1 LSSVER
7 DPNDK
12 TPRSFAYHAQSVGFA
27 ASLTKPC
34 CEIIPS
40 QGIASLSSTGGESY
54 STVRDY
60 NWKGLIT
67 FDEASAYATGSKEFD
82 EDQGKDV
89 YNTLS
94 TVTVK
99 NLNVANMVHADLV
112 VARVTSKH
120 VYGSA
125 EGEVTFTGSMIQNLV
140 IAGRSVDIV
149 MDDKPFNNFPTY
161 EGLSQELDRC
171 RPMFAKKDERAQVL
185 SCSLVTKVGDKDG
198 FWVNIPEFGTIYIAQ
213 VIIKPSYRRIS
224 MLRFELGCPL
234 CGDAEVG
241 GGETNGVPY
250 WP

>member
-1 LSSVER
+1 LSSAKR
-7 DPNDK
+7 DPKD
-12 TPRSFAYHAQSVGFA
+12 PYSRSFAYHAQSIGFA
-27 ASLTKPC
+27 ASLTKPS
-34 CEIIPS
+34 CENIPA

-67 FDEASAYATGSKEFD
+67 FDEASAFATGSE
-82 EDQGKDV
+82 EDGF

-120 VYGSA
+120 KRGA
-125 EGEVTFTGSMIQNLV
+125 DEGEVTFTGSMIQNLV
-140 IAGRSVDIV
+140 IAGRKTNIV
-149 MDDKPFNNFPTY
+149 IDDKPFTDHPTY
-161 EGLSQELDRC
+161 SGLSKNLSKC
-171 RPMFAKKDERAQVL
+171 RKKEESWINPANNVL
-185 SCSLVTKVGDKDG
+185 SCSLATKVGDTDG
-198 FWVNIPEFGTIYIAQ
+198 FSVTIPEFGTIYVAQ

-234 CGDAEVG
+234 CGTSEVA